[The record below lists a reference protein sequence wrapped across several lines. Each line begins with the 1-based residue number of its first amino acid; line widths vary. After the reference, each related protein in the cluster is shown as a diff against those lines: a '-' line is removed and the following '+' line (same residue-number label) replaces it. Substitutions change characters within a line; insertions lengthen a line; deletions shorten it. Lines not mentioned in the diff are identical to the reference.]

1 MPTGSFRFRQ
11 NKRFVNSTFR
21 GARRDTFPYI
31 PYPTEGR
38 VLDLSSFTFE
48 SVEVA
53 DISGENN
60 NAALYSGRGVNLAGS
75 DYVELPDVGTTK
87 SITVLARS
95 STDTTLY
102 ATDDATQTED
112 ATAALVADG
121 TWQEVT
127 LTFASAITGEIRL
140 GSDGASFFAG
150 DLANARCRDASDDLL
165 DQFYLN
171 EHTDTAA
178 SGLDG
183 LPCIG
188 LEGNIGQYVGCAAVI
203 QVTGDVGGLTPPQVL
218 GMDFNQYRWFN
229 GVDTSL
235 DYGSPLLPATADF
248 DETFYWYIGET
259 STPTSNV
266 YALEQAT
273 SGTSFFGI
281 SLTSTGLI
289 ALVGGS
295 GSATNLVST
304 SASPYYSSLVKVRLT
319 RSSGVFE
326 LFLNDV
332 SIGTESNG
340 YALQQV
346 NTVWGAS
353 SFLSGGRN
361 VIGLIYGDN
370 VTGTESGTFENVL
383 APKALT
389 GSNDALGNAIEN
401 LRTNKTFNADS
412 SGRWEVADAAS
423 LAVCKSWSCRYYH
436 TTGTADIILD
446 LGGPTIEATAGN
458 ALTSTGITSPTY
470 YVNNAAGTALSAG
483 WNSICVTTA
492 TATDCGPISGGDPT
506 ALESD
511 VKVYN
516 LELTAEQVE
525 TLP

>member
-48 SVEVA
+48 SAEVA

-127 LTFASAITGEIRL
+127 LTFASAITGKIRI
-140 GSDGASFFAG
+140 GSDGTNFYSG
-150 DLANARCRDASDDLL
+150 DLADAECYDSANAIL
-165 DQFYLN
+165 DQFYFN

-188 LEGNIGQYVGCAAVI
+188 REGNIGQYVGCAAVI
-203 QVTGDVGGLTPPQVL
+203 QVPGDVGGLTPPQVL
-218 GMDFNQYRWFN
+218 GMNFNERISLGAPIN
-229 GVDTSL
+229 GTSSPTFETFTVNDPLGFTGTRTSAGAAYGGWNIPVDLESGDSVIVRGTVSSDQSPSISFRSGSGGGAATSNASIL
-235 DYGSPLLPATADF
+235 SNGSFEVTLTATA
-248 DETFYWYIGET
+248 T
-259 STPTSNV
+259 SRFIAFTDSDTPTTLTVSNFSAELV
-266 YALEQAT
+266 SGPAQPQMLVPESST
-273 SGTSFFGI
+273 SG
-281 SLTSTGLI
+281 
-289 ALVGGS
+289 
-295 GSATNLVST
+295 
-304 SASPYYSSLVKVRLT
+304 
-319 RSSGVFE
+319 
-326 LFLNDV
+326 
-332 SIGTESNG
+332 
-340 YALQQV
+340 
-346 NTVWGAS
+346 
-353 SFLSGGRN
+353 
-361 VIGLIYGDN
+361 
-370 VTGTESGTFENVL
+370 
-383 APKALT
+383 
-389 GSNDALGNAIEN
+389 NDALGNAIEN
-401 LRTNKTFNADS
+401 LRTNKTFNADG
-412 SGRWEVADAAS
+412 SGRWEVGDAAS
-423 LAVCKSWSCRYYH
+423 LAGCKSWACRYYH
-436 TTGTADIILD
+436 TTGTADVILD
-446 LGGPTIEATAGN
+446 LGGPTIEATSGN

-470 YVNNAAGTALSAG
+470 YVNNVAGTALSAG

>member
-48 SVEVA
+48 SAEVS

-60 NAALYSGRGVNLAGS
+60 NAALYSGRGVNLSGS
-75 DYVELPDVGTTK
+75 NYVELPDVGTTK

-150 DLANARCRDASDDLL
+150 DLSNARCRDASDDLL

-203 QVTGDVGGLTPPQVL
+203 QVPGDVGGLTPPQVL
-218 GMDFNQYRWFN
+218 GMDFNRY
-229 GVDTSL
+229 S
-235 DYGSPLLPATADF
+235 A
-248 DETFYWYIGET
+248 I
-259 STPTSNV
+259 TPTPV
-266 YALEQAT
+266 LDPD
-273 SGTSFFGI
+273 GDI
-281 SLTSTGLI
+281 
-289 ALVGGS
+289 LV
-295 GSATNLVST
+295 
-304 SASPYYSSLVKVRLT
+304 
-319 RSSGVFE
+319 
-326 LFLNDV
+326 
-332 SIGTESNG
+332 
-340 YALQQV
+340 
-346 NTVWGAS
+346 
-353 SFLSGGRN
+353 
-361 VIGLIYGDN
+361 
-370 VTGTESGTFENVL
+370 
-383 APKALT
+383 PKALT
-389 GSNDALGNAIEN
+389 GSNDALGNAIQN

-412 SGRWEVADAAS
+412 SGYALVPDSNSLDLTTEATWVFDGNFYDAVSATMGILAKDNLVNGSRSWNFTKSPADTAGRLRINFASSAGSFAGSVSFPVPDADSVIVARFDNGA
-423 LAVCKSWSCRYYH
+423 LAVFVDGSEV
-436 TTGTADIILD
+436 TTTVEAGSIPSLIYVSSTNL
-446 LGGPTIEATAGN
+446 TIGCYGDFSGN
-458 ALTSTGITSPTY
+458 SSFPISSPRIYNRALTEEEIQS
-470 YVNNAAGTALSAG
+470 L
-483 WNSICVTTA
+483 
-492 TATDCGPISGGDPT
+492 
-506 ALESD
+506 
-511 VKVYN
+511 
-516 LELTAEQVE
+516 
-525 TLP
+525 